1 MSFYSE
7 TLRKNLQEK
16 IAYFRNAGLNKEAEL
31 LQARLKSLMEKYA
44 ENTTSVAVVSQEK
57 QAENAIVK
65 NIRDNLKTKLT
76 TEARRIPELEK
87 QYILKNL
94 SNAKTLKELKP
105 LRIVY
110 MERLL
115 KINRAGSSERI
126 LFKPNINTDLS
137 TGPYNNEKIFCE
149 ALRLIYSQDP
159 LWVEDLKELYFS
171 TMPLSSA
178 TAISKSPL

>member
-7 TLRKNLQEK
+7 TLRKNLQGK
-16 IAYFRNAGLNKEAEL
+16 IAYFKSAGLSKEAEL
-31 LQARLKSLMEKYA
+31 LQARLKSLMEKSA
-44 ENTTSVAVVSQEK
+44 ENTASITVVSQK
-57 QAENAIVK
+57 QAENAVVK
-65 NIRDNLKTKLT
+65 NIRDNLKAKLT
-76 TEARRIPELEK
+76 AEARRIPELEK

-94 SNAKTLKELKP
+94 SNAQTLKELKP

-115 KINRAGSSERI
+115 KINRAGNSERI
-126 LFKPNINTDLS
+126 LFKPDINTDLS

-171 TMPLSSA
+171 IIPLSSA